1 MLFIV
6 SLFAAPIGF
15 ANADAHAATPA
26 ASTATCRSQ
35 SESEWRP
42 ASYEV
47 RVRAYGAVRT
57 REVASV
63 RVLGRCVVKNAPEG
77 AQPVLYVPFG
87 SQLDNSDDQDVAA
100 ARAESKVQF
109 GQPSALGLGPSDL
122 HDLLACVT
130 QLERPPRV

>member
-15 ANADAHAATPA
+15 AHSDAQLQSAQPVT
-26 ASTATCRSQ
+26 TACHSD
-35 SESEWRP
+35 SEWRP
-42 ASYEV
+42 ASYEIS
-47 RVRAYGAVRT
+47 VRAYGATRT

-77 AQPVLYVPFG
+77 AHPVLYVPFG

-100 ARAESKVQF
+100 PRAESKTQY
-109 GQPSALGLGPSDL
+109 GQPAVLGLGPADL
-122 HDLLACVT
+122 HDLLASVT

>member
-15 ANADAHAATPA
+15 ANAHADTAATTA
-26 ASTATCRSQ
+26 ATCRSQ
-35 SESEWRP
+35 SESQWQP
-42 ASYEV
+42 ATHEV
-47 RVRAYGAVRT
+47 RVRAYGAVRA

-100 ARAESKVQF
+100 ARAESKGEF
-109 GQPSALGLGPSDL
+109 GQPAALGLGPADL
-122 HDLLACVT
+122 HDLRASVT